1 MRTEFEN
8 SALYYASPTLSSS
21 APFGITNCTY
31 QKIVMSHHAIFKKFY
46 TYYYRFHYN
55 ISRKLQSLN
64 IFKNEVLETILL
76 ELLEQ
81 HIFDAGI

>member
-1 MRTEFEN
+1 
-8 SALYYASPTLSSS
+8 
-21 APFGITNCTY
+21 
-31 QKIVMSHHAIFKKFY
+31 MSHHAIFKKFY